1 MHILYKPTKVIKN
14 QCYAIRNQCTTAKV
28 PHDISEDLHTTATMK
43 ETARR
48 RITVTSSLNDISTD
62 QLEIRK
68 WGSLMPP
75 PPPPLKAEPVF
86 VNV

>member
-1 MHILYKPTKVIKN
+1 
-14 QCYAIRNQCTTAKV
+14 
-28 PHDISEDLHTTATMK
+28 MK

-48 RITVTSSLNDISTD
+48 RITVMSSLNDISTD

-75 PPPPLKAEPVF
+75 PPSPLKAEPVF